1 MASEWPSLGLR
12 WRTVPIPGLLD
23 GILRDVNLRGSWRT
37 RSTNTSTTTG
47 QDRGSEQTVRSV
59 GLAFILV
66 SGFNITYDIDNTK
79 SERLDATGLSQ
90 SSRASHSVRLS
101 GFLPPPGFIP
111 FIKNG
116 VRVSLEYSNNGNSDC
131 RALGGSGFGDVDQ
144 TFRDDCTTH
153 TEQTT
158 QNAAFALD
166 TDFTGYSL
174 GIQLS
179 WVQRASGVGRQ
190 QASSQF
196 NFNIFGRF
204 FFRASEG
211 QTQFNR

>member
-1 MASEWPSLGLR
+1 VKNDLR
-12 WRTVPIPGLLD
+12 I
-23 GILRDVNLRGSWRT
+23 
-37 RSTNTSTTTG
+37 
-47 QDRGSEQTVRSV
+47 
-59 GLAFILV
+59 AF
-66 SGFNITYDIDNTK
+66 D
-79 SERLDATGLSQ
+79 
-90 SSRASHSVRLS
+90 
-101 GFLPPPGFIP
+101 
-111 FIKNG
+111 
-116 VRVSLEYSNNGNSDC
+116 YSNSGNSDC

-153 TEQTT
+153 TDQTT
-158 QNAAFALD
+158 QNASFSLD

-190 QASSQF
+190 QSSSQF

>member
-1 MASEWPSLGLR
+1 TGR
-12 WRTVPIPGLLD
+12 
-23 GILRDVNLRGSWRT
+23 WRT

-59 GLAFILV
+59 GLVFILR
-66 SGFNITYDIDNTK
+66 SGFNITYDFDNTA

-90 SSRASHSVRLS
+90 TDRASHSVRLS

-111 FIKNG
+111 FVKND
-116 VRVSLEYSNNGNSDC
+116 VRIAFDYSNSGNSDC
-131 RALGGSGFGDVDQ
+131 RALGGSGFGEVDQ

-153 TEQTT
+153 TDQTT
-158 QNAAFALD
+158 QNAAFSLD

-190 QASSQF
+190 QSSSQF

-211 QTQFNR
+211 QTQFTR